1 MKPNTHTKRMSTALA
16 LAAGALMLVPASG
29 MAADSFGSRLK
40 NAPANSAECDT
51 PPCTFVSYIHP
62 SDPNGDPYSGGS
74 PVDGVITKY
83 KVRATPYFIGS
94 PVRVTPRVAGITR
107 LSPDAATASAT
118 ATGQQATLTANGEI
132 EEHATRLP
140 VSRGQHLA
148 LDTVNAA
155 VTYNSS
161 GDKFT
166 YVWQPALVQGQAPRQ
181 STYPS
186 GTGELLIQA
195 SVVEP
200 DRDRDGFG
208 DETQD
213 KCPSQAATSGEC
225 DRTAPRVGS
234 MKLAKRKL
242 SFRLSEA
249 GRVQLTVQKRR
260 KVGKRMRYV
269 QVKRT
274 TLAAKQGANS
284 LSFRKKLGKGRYR
297 VTAMATDSNA
307 NKSRTYAKKF
317 RFKK

>member
-1 MKPNTHTKRMSTALA
+1 MTRTTHLKKMSTALA
-16 LAAGALMLVPASG
+16 LTAGALLALPASG

-40 NAPANSAECDT
+40 NAPANSAECDS

-74 PVDGVITKY
+74 PVDGVITKF
-83 KVRATPYFIGS
+83 KVRATPYFNGS
-94 PVRVTPRVAGITR
+94 PVRVTPRVADITR
-107 LSPDAATASAT
+107 QSPDQASARAT
-118 ATGQQATLTANGEI
+118 GTGQQVTLTANGEI
-132 EEHATRLP
+132 EEHPTRVS

-155 VTYNSS
+155 VTYNAS

-166 YVWQPALVQGQAPRQ
+166 YVFTPSLGSAQRT
-181 STYPS
+181 STVP
-186 GTGELLIQA
+186 TGELLVQA
-195 SVVEP
+195 GVEP

-213 KCPSQAATSGEC
+213 KCPSQAGTAGEC
-225 DRTAPRVGS
+225 DRTAPR
-234 MKLAKRKL
+234 MAALKLSKGKL

-249 GRVQLTVQKRR
+249 GRVQVTVQKRR
-260 KVGKRMRYV
+260 KAGKRMRSV

-274 TLAAKQGANS
+274 TLSGKKGANS

-297 VTAMATDSNA
+297 VTAVATDGNA
-307 NKSRTYAKKF
+307 NKSGAYAKRF
-317 RFKK
+317 RFKR

>member
-1 MKPNTHTKRMSTALA
+1 MTRRTHINTALA
-16 LAAGALMLVPASG
+16 LAAGTLLALPASG
-29 MAADSFGSRLK
+29 LAADSFGSRLL
-40 NAPANSAECDT
+40 NEPANSAECDS

-62 SDPNGDPYSGGS
+62 SNPNGDPYAGGA
-74 PVDGVITKY
+74 PVDGVITTFR
-83 KVRATPYFIGS
+83 VRAKPYFTQS
-94 PVRVTPRVAGITR
+94 PVRVTPRVADITR
-107 LSPDAATASAT
+107 QNQDSATASAK
-118 ATGQQATLTANGEI
+118 ASGQQVTLTANGAI
-132 EEHATRLP
+132 EEHPTRIP

-155 VTYNSS
+155 VTYNAS

-166 YVWQPALVQGQAPRQ
+166 YMFTPSLGQAPRT
-181 STYPS
+181 STLP
-186 GTGELLIQA
+186 TGELLVQA
-195 SVVEP
+195 GVER

-213 KCPSQAATSGEC
+213 RCPSQAGTAGEC

-234 MKLAKRKL
+234 MKLRKGRV

-249 GRVQLTVQKRR
+249 GSVRVSVQKRR

-274 TLAAKQGANS
+274 TIAGKQGANS
-284 LSFRKKLGKGRYR
+284 QSFRRKLAKGRYR
-297 VTAMATDSNA
+297 VTAVATDGNG
-307 NKSRTYAKKF
+307 NKSRSYAKRF

>member
-1 MKPNTHTKRMSTALA
+1 MKISSHTKRMSTALA

-29 MAADSFGSRLK
+29 MAADSFGSRLL
-40 NAPANSAECDT
+40 NEPANANEC
-51 PPCTFVSYIHP
+51 PGVCTIVSYIHP

-83 KVRATPYFIGS
+83 RVRAKPYVAAD
-94 PVRVTPRVAGITR
+94 PVLATPRVADITR
-107 LSPDAATASAT
+107 QNPDMATARATAS
-118 ATGQQATLTANGEI
+118 GQQVTLTANGEI

-148 LDTVNAA
+148 LDGRNAQL
-155 VTYNSS
+155 TYNAS
-161 GDKFT
+161 GDKFSF
-166 YVWQPALVQGQAPRQ
+166 VFDAPMRGSEQ
-181 STYPS
+181 RTSYQTR
-186 GTGELLIQA
+186 GELLVQA
-195 SVVEP
+195 SVEP

>member
-1 MKPNTHTKRMSTALA
+1 MTRTTHLKRMSTALA
-16 LAAGALMLVPASG
+16 LTAGALLALPASG

-40 NAPANSAECDT
+40 NAPANSAECDS

-74 PVDGVITKY
+74 PVDGVITKF
-83 KVRATPYFIGS
+83 KVRATPYFNGS
-94 PVRVTPRVAGITR
+94 PVRVTPRVADITR
-107 LSPDAATASAT
+107 QNADQASARAT
-118 ATGQQATLTANGEI
+118 GTGQQVTLTANGEI
-132 EEHATRLP
+132 EEHPTRVS

-155 VTYNSS
+155 VTYNAG

-166 YVWQPALVQGQAPRQ
+166 YVFTPSLGSEQRT
-181 STYPS
+181 STMP
-186 GTGELLIQA
+186 TGELLVQA
-195 SVVEP
+195 SVEA

-213 KCPSQAATSGEC
+213 KCPSQAATAGEC
-225 DRTAPRVGS
+225 DRTAPK
-234 MKLAKRKL
+234 MAALKLSKGKL

-249 GRVQLTVQKRR
+249 GQVQVTVQKRR

-274 TLAAKQGANS
+274 TLSGKQGANC

-297 VTAMATDSNA
+297 VTAVATDGNA
-307 NKSRTYAKKF
+307 NKSGAYAKRF